1 MKKFKNF
8 VIGGIENK
16 IFNLVI
22 ITVMLILAAY
32 GIVLF
37 VQTNTLTKLL
47 AETTEKQKESIS
59 TITSQT
65 MDGVLQNSLTKQTL
79 LEAYLADATFSS
91 LQSQVKMLSDYAT
104 KLYTDPGNAPREMPL
119 TPDQYNKEEL
129 SAQLL
134 FADGVNSE
142 EGGINDEAGLIGN
155 MSGMMT
161 SLYNSTSINACYI
174 TTATGITL
182 IADDRPETK
191 LGDDGVPI
199 TVDGRTRPW
208 YIGASKDRD
217 IHFTDVEED
226 LFTGE
231 IGIQCSAPVIVDG
244 KIVAVVGADLF
255 LDSMAQAVVSSD
267 TDTGFTF
274 IINEN
279 GKVIFSPKTDGELK
293 VESSDVANDL
303 RNSQNETLAAFVKD
317 ALGGNTGV
325 HEVQANGKGY
335 YMTGAYMNT
344 VGWSVV
350 DVVDKAAIEMPEKM
364 MLAEYQ
370 KTVDETRAKLEE
382 NTQKGKITILI
393 LIGAVLV
400 LGTANTIILSKRI
413 VKPLNLMSK
422 KVQEIS
428 GDNLDF
434 EVLKEY
440 KTGDEIEVLAD
451 SFSNL
456 SARTK
461 AYIAEN
467 MRITMEKER
476 IGAELNVAT
485 QIQADM
491 LPRIFPAFPER
502 KEFDLY
508 ASMDPAKEVG
518 GDFYDFFLIDDDHL
532 AMVMADVSGKGVPA
546 ALFMVIAK
554 TLIKNRTLLGG
565 TPSQILRDVN
575 NQLCEG
581 NEAELFVTVWMAILT
596 ISTGEGMASNAGH
609 EHPALMRKGG
619 QFELVTYRHSPALAV
634 MPGMK
639 FEEHEFKL
647 NAGDRLFVYTD
658 GVAEATN
665 ADNEL
670 FGPERMLQSLNS
682 NPQADTKETLK
693 NMELSIQEFVGDAP
707 QFDDITM
714 LCLNY
719 TGDGEVDG

>member
-134 FADGVNSE
+134 FADGVNPE

-155 MSGMMT
+155 MSGMLT
-161 SLYNSTSINACYI
+161 SLYNSTGINACYI

-317 ALGGNTGV
+317 ALSGNTGV

-364 MLAEYQ
+364 MLSEYQ

-400 LGTANTIILSKRI
+400 LGTANTIILSKKI